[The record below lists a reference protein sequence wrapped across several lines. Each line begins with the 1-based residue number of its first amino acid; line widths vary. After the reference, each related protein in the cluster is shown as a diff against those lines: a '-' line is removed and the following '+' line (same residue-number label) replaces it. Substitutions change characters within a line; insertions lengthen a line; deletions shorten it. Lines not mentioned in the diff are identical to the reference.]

1 MTYYLLPRT
10 NMNLFKNIEYI
21 PTNESPPIFISN
33 SLAQYLY
40 TMKENIDNREQ
51 QWDVFKKYTNPFE
64 YIHTIV
70 PFRKK
75 CVSKH
80 KPLSRSYFKM
90 IELCQLFTLI
100 PPQENQSI
108 TTFHL
113 AEGPGGF
120 IEAVARIRANSAD
133 KYYGMT
139 LLDKNNN
146 DNNIPSWKKSADF
159 LREFQKS
166 VFLEN
171 GADGTGNILNLANFE
186 YVSRNY
192 ASSMNLITADGG
204 FDFSMDFNQQEI
216 MIGKLLFAQIA
227 FAVCLQKKNGSFV
240 LKIFDCFMKHTTDL
254 LELLASFYEKTYI
267 VKPQTSRYA
276 NSEKYIV
283 CVGFLYNSCDEYYP
297 FFHRCFQNMC
307 YDNVKY
313 CMRFLKSPTNYGFL
327 QKLEEYNAIF
337 GQKQIQNIHYTFS
350 LMDQYKGK
358 NDKINFLIKT
368 NIQKSVDWCMKHHIQ
383 YNYFSTNSNIFMSNE
398 NGSNNE
404 TSGEPK
410 NTHLL

>member
-1 MTYYLLPRT
+1 
-10 NMNLFKNIEYI
+10 MNLYKNIDVI
-21 PTNESPPIFISN
+21 PTDDSPSIFISN
-33 SLAQYLY
+33 SLAHYLY

-51 QWDVFKKYTNPFE
+51 QWDIFKKYTNPFE
-64 YIHTIV
+64 YIHTMI

-75 CVSKH
+75 CVSKY

-90 IELCQLFTLI
+90 VELCQLFSLI
-100 PPQENQSI
+100 PNTVLPL

-120 IEAVARIRANSAD
+120 IEAIARTRANDPIVNADKD

-139 LLDKNNN
+139 LLD
-146 DNNIPSWKKSADF
+146 DEEDVNIPSWKKSTEF
-159 LREFQKS
+159 LKEFHQN
-166 VFLEN
+166 VVLEN
-171 GADGTGNILNLANFE
+171 GIDGTGNILNLENFQH
-186 YVSRNY
+186 VVTKY
-192 ASSMNLITADGG
+192 ASSMDIVTADGG

-227 FAVCLQKKNGSFV
+227 FAVCLQKKGGCFV
-240 LKIFDCFMKHTTDL
+240 LKLFDCFMQHTVDL

-283 CVGFLYNSCDEYYP
+283 CVGFLYKDCAEYYP
-297 FFHRCFQNMC
+297 YFHACFQKMVSIKEKHC
-307 YDNVKY
+307 L
-313 CMRFLKSPTNYGFL
+313 RFLKIPTSFGFL

-350 LMDQYKGK
+350 LMDSKGK
-358 NDKINFLIKT
+358 NDKIDTLIKT
-368 NIQKSVDWCMKHHIQ
+368 NIKKSVDWCTKHRIQ
-383 YNYFSTNSNIFMSNE
+383 YNNFPANTNIFISDNE
-398 NGSNNE
+398 SVISVGK
-404 TSGEPK
+404 P
-410 NTHLL
+410 NTYIL

>member
-21 PTNESPPIFISN
+21 PTNKSPSIFISN
-33 SLAQYLY
+33 SLSQYLY
-40 TMKENIDNREQ
+40 AMKENIDNREQ

-64 YIHTIV
+64 YIHTTV

-100 PPQENQSI
+100 PIQCEEKCPI

-120 IEAVARIRANSAD
+120 IEAVARTRANSAD

-139 LLDKNNN
+139 LLDTNDN

-159 LREFQKS
+159 LREFQQN
-166 VFLEN
+166 VLLEN
-171 GADGTGNILNLANFE
+171 GADGTGNILNLTNFE
-186 YVSRNY
+186 YVSRKY
-192 ASSMNLITADGG
+192 ASSMELVTADGG

-240 LKIFDCFMKHTTDL
+240 LKIFDCFMQHTTDL
-254 LELLASFYEKTYI
+254 LELLASFYEKTYV

-283 CVGFLYNSCDEYYP
+283 CIGFLYNNSAEYYP
-297 FFHRCFQNMC
+297 FFHRCFENMC
-307 YDNVKY
+307 YDNGKY

-350 LMDQYKGK
+350 LMDNHKGK
-358 NDKINFLIKT
+358 NEKINFLIKT
-368 NIQKSVDWCMKHHIQ
+368 NIQKSVDWCMKHNIQ
-383 YNYFSTNSNIFMSNE
+383 SNYFPTNSNIFM
-398 NGSNNE
+398 NNE
-404 TSGEPK
+404 TNNSVG
-410 NTHLL
+410 

>member
-10 NMNLFKNIEYI
+10 NMNLYKNIDYI
-21 PTNESPPIFISN
+21 PTEDSPQIFISN
-33 SLAQYLY
+33 SLAHYLY
-40 TMKENIDNREQ
+40 AMKENIDNREQ

-64 YIHTIV
+64 YIHTVI

-90 IELCQLFTLI
+90 VELCQLFTLI
-100 PPQENQSI
+100 PNTSSPL

-120 IEAVARIRANSAD
+120 IEAIARLRSQNTVVNIEKD

-139 LLDKNNN
+139 LLD
-146 DNNIPSWKKSADF
+146 DEEDANIPSWKKSADF
-159 LREFQKS
+159 LKEFQQN
-166 VFLEN
+166 VVLEN
-171 GADGTGNILNLANFE
+171 GKDGTGNILNLENFQ
-186 YVSRNY
+186 YIAQKY
-192 ASSMNLITADGG
+192 ASSMDIVTADGG

-227 FAVCLQKKNGSFV
+227 YAVSLQKKGGSFV
-240 LKIFDCFMKHTTDL
+240 LKLFDCFMQHTVDL
-254 LELLASFYEKTYI
+254 LEVLASFYEKTHI

-283 CVGFLYNSCDEYYP
+283 CVGFLYKDSAEYFP
-297 FFHRCFQNMC
+297 HFRTCFEKMVSMKD
-307 YDNVKY
+307 DN
-313 CMRFLKSPTNYGFL
+313 CLRFLKSQTNYGFL

-350 LMDQYKGK
+350 LMDSKGK
-358 NDKINFLIKT
+358 NDKIDVLIKM
-368 NIQKSVDWCMKHHIQ
+368 NLKKSVDWCIKYKIQ
-383 YNYFSTNSNIFMSNE
+383 YNIFSTNSNIFIPDNDLT
-398 NGSNNE
+398 NN
-404 TSGEPK
+404 PK
-410 NTHLL
+410 